1 MTEIRLVI
9 KVGLDMLS
17 EPCCRRDQRTCSAH
31 RNKSYKFYVSLLL
44 LDGLRLHSKWVGSQL
59 QPFFKA
65 LVNQDFDI
73 DASVEFTAYDVRI
86 VGKPMGTAIADGH
99 KNASHWDVLNLI
111 EITGYGGG
119 TECPIHCQ

>member
-1 MTEIRLVI
+1 MVCSPSVIIRFNLMARSSPI
-9 KVGLDMLS
+9 
-17 EPCCRRDQRTCSAH
+17 
-31 RNKSYKFYVSLLL
+31 
-44 LDGLRLHSKWVGSQL
+44 QL

-86 VGKPMGTAIADGH
+86 VGKPMGAAIADGH

-111 EITGYGGG
+111 EITGYSGSAFLAQFL
-119 TECPIHCQ
+119 IRFAAQ